1 MNQFISLSSWTNLS
15 STLTMKK
22 LRKSCLKT
30 EESKPF
36 PQKTISWT
44 DSLYDFYFNIHLK
57 PNEILIKSEKKSFIK
72 GYLNILPIFDNVQP
86 VHLFELL
93 LSRWKKC
100 QHLTCLGR
108 LLYPVFKVDKNT
120 QANLVDETPLLFYE
134 PVIDQM
140 NRLQR
145 HYRGQ

>member
-36 PQKTISWT
+36 PQKTISWM

-72 GYLNILPIFDNVQP
+72 GYLNILPIFDNVRP

-93 LSRWKKC
+93 LTRWKKS

-120 QANLVDETPLLFYE
+120 QANLVNETPLLFYE